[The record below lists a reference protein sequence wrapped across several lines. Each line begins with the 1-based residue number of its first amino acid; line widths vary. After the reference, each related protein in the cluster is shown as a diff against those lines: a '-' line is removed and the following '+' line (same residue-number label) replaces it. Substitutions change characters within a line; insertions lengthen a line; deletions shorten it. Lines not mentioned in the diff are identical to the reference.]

1 MTEPHDRPTNAVHSE
16 PPARRVDAARHLLRP
31 HLLRDSLAVGRQP
44 SMRNSALAGLQAAFA
59 TAIALPL
66 VYLSPWSHLIGFA
79 ALGALVALFGRFAPE
94 QRRQR
99 IVLLCAVLQTCTV
112 LAMSSAAWLGLP
124 AWALMAL
131 LAAGCG
137 VLFLLS
143 VSGRFGAP
151 GALIF
156 VFAAGASMEAATS
169 FPAVIERTAVTAAVA
184 ALAWLIC
191 ASTEFLRHKATPQGS
206 FVVEPVEPLSDRLM
220 ASLRISVGAAVA
232 IFVSHALG
240 AQHLAWAAMGS
251 LAVMQGAHLHI
262 SMHRA
267 LQRTAG
273 TVIGALL
280 AWLILLFD
288 PSVWTVIAILIVL
301 QIATEMII
309 GSNYGLGQILVTP
322 MALLMTYLANPGAA
336 DMAMV
341 PERVI
346 DTMLG
351 AAIGISAAV
360 LFSTI
365 HDRRELAHRHAS
377 RARE

>member
-1 MTEPHDRPTNAVHSE
+1 MSEPHDRPTHAVHS
-16 PPARRVDAARHLLRP
+16 RRGVRRADVARHLLRP
-31 HLLRDSLAVGRQP
+31 HLLRDSLALGTQP
-44 SMRNSALAGLQAAFA
+44 SMRNSAVAGLQAAIA

-79 ALGALVALFGRFAPE
+79 ALGALVALFGRFAPR
-94 QRRQR
+94 QRRQH
-99 IVLLCAVLQTCTV
+99 IVLLCALLQTCTV
-112 LAMSSAAWLGLP
+112 FAMSSAAWLGLP
-124 AWALMAL
+124 AWALMIL

-137 VLFLLS
+137 LLFLLA

-169 FPAVIERTAVTAAVA
+169 FSAVIERTAATAAVA

-191 ASTEFLRHKATPQGS
+191 ALSDFLRHKASPQGP
-206 FVVEPVEPLSDRLM
+206 FVTETVDPLSDRLM
-220 ASLRISVGAAVA
+220 ASLRISIGAAIA

-240 AQHLAWAAMGS
+240 AQHPEWAAMGS

-280 AWLILLFD
+280 AWLILLAD
-288 PSVWTVIAILIVL
+288 PSVWTIIAMLIAL

-365 HDRRELAHRHAS
+365 QDRQELARHHSS
-377 RARE
+377 RNRK